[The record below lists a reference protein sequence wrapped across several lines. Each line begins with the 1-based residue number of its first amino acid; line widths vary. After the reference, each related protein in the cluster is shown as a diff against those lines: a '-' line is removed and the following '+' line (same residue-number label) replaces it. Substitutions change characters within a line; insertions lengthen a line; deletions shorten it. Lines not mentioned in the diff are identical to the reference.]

1 MRRRACLA
9 GLLLAAGC
17 SLPLPAGVHRPTAV
31 PGQDQPADLQVLP
44 QGPTAGLSPTAAV
57 AGFLAAQASPTGDYA
72 IARQFLTGAAAGA
85 WSPDL
90 GITIYSPESEKV
102 ALAPQRQGET
112 SVQVQL
118 RVLGE
123 VDREGH
129 FVPGQRDAPYF
140 YGVTKTGAGWRV
152 SSVPEG
158 VGLQLTKVDLLRTFA
173 ARSVYYLAPQL
184 PGAGQARHL
193 VPDRVFLPSGPG
205 TEVPTDLVRRVFAQ
219 PSPALKGAVDGVLPG
234 VGPLAVTRSRDG
246 TVTVTLSE
254 DANGLGADDL
264 RNLSARLVWT
274 LRADPLFTGLRL
286 TTTRGI
292 LRPKGSS
299 DVQPASAWSGYD
311 PEGLGADPA
320 YFFVARHRLRASGL
334 QLPASAFTQ
343 GPPTGTPVD
352 TVAVSPRGDRIATL
366 HTVGRVVEVDL
377 GSSRSATVTVGAR
390 AAGMSSPTWG
400 SGESGLWLLR
410 DQQHVMRLDSSG
422 KHLTPVVIQG
432 RPAGRITSLALSR
445 DGARAALVIDR
456 KVYVAKVVWHAGT
469 ARLEGAVK
477 LLDGP
482 GSPSQVVW
490 ATPTELVV
498 LQPDQGATA
507 LLRLAVDG
515 SSSTTVLTGQLAP
528 TAVAA
533 AGPVLV
539 LASRGALY
547 SVAQGITKVQATGS
561 QPTFPG

>member
-9 GLLLAAGC
+9 GMLLAAGC
-17 SLPLPAGVHRPTAV
+17 SLPLPTGVHRPTAV
-31 PGQDQPADLQVLP
+31 PGQGQPAELQVLP
-44 QGPTAGLSPTAAV
+44 QGPTAGLSPAAAV
-57 AGFLAAQASPTGDYA
+57 AGFLAAQASPTGSYA
-72 IARQFLTGAAAGA
+72 IARQFLTGAAARA
-85 WSPDL
+85 WSPEA
-90 GITIYSPESEKV
+90 GISVYSPDTERV

-118 RVLGE
+118 TVLGE
-123 VDREGH
+123 VDQDGH
-129 FVPGQRDAPYF
+129 FVPERRDASDF
-140 YGVTKTGAGWRV
+140 YGVTKTREGWRV
-152 SSVPEG
+152 STVPKG
-158 VGLQLTKVDLLRTFA
+158 VGLQLTKIDLLRTFA
-173 ARSVYYLAPQL
+173 ARNIYYLAPQL
-184 PGAGQARHL
+184 PGTGQARHL

-205 TEVPTDLVRRVFAQ
+205 TDVPTDLVRRVFAQ
-219 PSPALKGAVDGVLPG
+219 PSPALKGAVDEVLPG
-234 VGPLAVTRSRDG
+234 VAPLSATRSRDG
-246 TVTVTLSE
+246 VVTVTLSE

-264 RNLSARLVWT
+264 RDLSARLVWT

-292 LRPKGSS
+292 LRPRGSS

-334 QLPASAFTQ
+334 KLPASAFTQ
-343 GPPTGTPVD
+343 PAPAGTAVD

-366 HTVGRVVEVDL
+366 HAVGGQVEVDL
-377 GSSRSATVTVGAR
+377 GSSRSSTVTVGLR
-390 AAGMSSPTWG
+390 AAGLSSPTWG
-400 SGESGLWLLR
+400 SGEAGLWLIQGHQR
-410 DQQHVMRLDSSG
+410 VMRLDGSG
-422 KHLTPVVIQG
+422 KHLTPVAIQD
-432 RPAGRITSLALSR
+432 RPAGRLTSLALSR

-456 KVYVAKVVWHAGT
+456 KVYVAKVVWHAGVAT
-469 ARLEGAVK
+469 LSGAVK
-477 LLDGP
+477 LLSGP

-490 ATPTELVV
+490 STPTELVV

-507 LLRLAVDG
+507 VLRLAVDG
-515 SSSTTVLTGQLAP
+515 SSSTTVLTGQLMP

-547 SVAQGITKVQATGS
+547 SVAQGITKETTGS